1 MRKKKPWKNLY
12 YLKTR
17 YLLGKKKKI
26 TSGYYERVSSLEVR
40 IVLDLKEWHF
50 SIKADHYYIFVVSG
64 SDSSRSSSRSGS
76 CSSSSS
82 SIFSHNI

>member
-1 MRKKKPWKNLY
+1 MEKS
-12 YLKTR
+12 
-17 YLLGKKKKI
+17 LLLENKVSYRKKKKI

-40 IVLDLKEWHF
+40 IVLDVKEWHF
-50 SIKADHYYIFVVSG
+50 NIKADHYYIFIVSG
-64 SDSSRSSSRSGS
+64 SNSSRSSSRSGS